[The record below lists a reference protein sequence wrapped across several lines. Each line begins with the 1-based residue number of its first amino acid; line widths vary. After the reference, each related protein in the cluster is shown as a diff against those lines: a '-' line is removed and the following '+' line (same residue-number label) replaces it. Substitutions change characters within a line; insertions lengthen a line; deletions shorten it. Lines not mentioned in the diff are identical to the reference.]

1 MAPMVM
7 RLLPEL
13 ILMATAFV
21 VILVD
26 LYARRR
32 TAVWLLPG
40 LSVVGLALSALAA
53 VVQWATREPV
63 ATTLAADAFAFYFK
77 VVAAGVVIVVVL
89 AGVAYMRERTRF
101 LGEFYALLLA
111 ATLAVYLAVAANDL
125 ITLYLALETLS
136 ILSYVLT
143 GFLRGDRRSNEA
155 AVKYFLYG
163 AAASAVMLYGFSL
176 LYGLTGTTALP
187 EIARRLAQGEVTAN
201 LAWLAWPVVILTT
214 VGLGFKASLVPFH
227 QWAPDAYDGAPT
239 PVTMFLST
247 VSKGTGFAVMARLF
261 VSALPAL
268 SEHWLALLYGLSI
281 LTMSVANVIA
291 LRQHSV
297 KRMLAYSSVAHA
309 GFILLG
315 LVALNAPGSGQPFTG
330 LDGVL
335 MYVLAY
341 ALTNAGAFAVV
352 AAVEEVRGAAT
363 LDDFAG
369 LVHRAPFLA
378 AAMLIFLL
386 SLAGIPPL
394 AGFVAKFFVFAPVI
408 RSQYYVLAAVA
419 LVNAVV
425 AAGYYLKVVK
435 QMFFLPEPAANPRS
449 WPVARGMR
457 AALWVCLVGVFLVG
471 IYMQGFTVVAAQ
483 AASAMLGL

>member
-1 MAPMVM
+1 MAQMIV
-7 RLLPEL
+7 RLTPEL
-13 ILMATAFV
+13 VLMITAFV
-21 VILVD
+21 VIGVD

-32 TAVWLLPG
+32 TARWVLPG
-40 LSVVGLALSALAA
+40 LSITGLVLSAAA
-53 VVQWATREPV
+53 AISQWAVREPV
-63 ATTLAADAFAFYFK
+63 AGTLAADAFAFYFK
-77 VVAAGVVIVVVL
+77 VVAAGVVIVVIL
-89 AGVAYMRERTRF
+89 AGMAYMRERTRF

-111 ATLAVYLAVAANDL
+111 ATLAVYVAVSANDL

-176 LYGLTGTTALP
+176 LYGLTGTTYLP
-187 EIARRLAQGEVTAN
+187 EIAQRLMAGQVLEGLT
-201 LAWLAWPVVILTT
+201 WLAWPVVVLSL

-227 QWAPDAYDGAPT
+227 QWAPDAYEGAPT

-247 VSKGTGFAVMARLF
+247 VSKATGFAVLARLL

-268 SEHWLALLYGLSI
+268 SQYWLALLYALSV
-281 LTMSVANVIA
+281 LTMTLANIIA
-291 LRQHSV
+291 LRQNDV

-315 LVALNAPGSGQPFTG
+315 LVAVTAPGRGQPFSG

-335 MYVLAY
+335 MYVLGY
-341 ALTNAGAFAVV
+341 AITNAGAFAVV
-352 AAVEEVRGAAT
+352 AAVEDARGAAT

-369 LVHRAPFLA
+369 LIHHSPFLA
-378 AAMLIFLL
+378 ATMLIFLL

-394 AGFVAKFFVFAPVI
+394 AGFVAKLFVFAPVI
-408 RSQYYVLAAVA
+408 RSQYYALAVIA
-419 LVNAVV
+419 LINAVI
-425 AAGYYLKVVK
+425 AAGYYLRVVK
-435 QMFFLPEPAANPRS
+435 QMFFVESHTTAPWRL
-449 WPVARGMR
+449 ARGMEV
-457 AALWVCLVGVFLVG
+457 ALWVCLIGVFAVG
-471 IYMQGFTVVAAQ
+471 IFMNGFTTWTVEAAN
-483 AASAMLGL
+483 AMLGL